1 MTRKDGRALS
11 HATLEEL
18 RIRAVQ
24 RVEAGESPEAV
35 IRTLGFSRPRI
46 YEWIARYREGGVEAL
61 RAKPIPG
68 RPPRLTGP
76 QLQWLYRAVT
86 EKDPRQFQ
94 FEFALWTVGM
104 IRVLIRR
111 RFAVRL
117 SEVSVGRLLRK
128 LGLSPQRP
136 LRRAYQQDP
145 EAVRR
150 WLEEEYPA
158 IKAEAKRAG
167 AGIYF
172 GDEAGVRSDFH
183 AGTTWAPRGQTPVVR
198 TTGAR
203 FGLNMISA
211 ITPRGALRFMI
222 VKGRMTA
229 AKFCVFLKRL
239 LHKARRP
246 VYLIVDGHPTHRAAA
261 VKRFVQSTKGRL
273 RLFCLPAYSP
283 ELNPDELVWNHL
295 KTHDV
300 GKRSI
305 TGPDHLQSVV
315 LGHLRGLQKDRETVR
330 SFFQEPHTKYAAA

>member
-1 MTRKDGRALS
+1 MERRDGRSLS
-11 HATLEEL
+11 HQTLEEL

-24 RVEAGESPEAV
+24 QVEAGASPEAV
-35 IRTLGFSRPRI
+35 IQTLGFSRPRI
-46 YEWIARYREGGVEAL
+46 YEWLARYREGGIDAL
-61 RAKPIPG
+61 KAKAIPG
-68 RPPRLTGP
+68 RPPRLKGR
-76 QLQWLYRAVT
+76 QLQWLYRAIT
-86 EKDPRQFQ
+86 EKDPRQFR

-104 IRVLIRR
+104 IRLLIRR
-111 RFAVRL
+111 QFGVRL
-117 SEVSVGRLLRK
+117 SEVSVGRLLKK

-167 AGIYF
+167 AEIYF
-172 GDEAGVRSDFH
+172 GDEAGVRSDCH

-203 FGLNMISA
+203 FGLNLISA
-211 ITPRGALRFMI
+211 ITPRGQMRFMI

-229 AKFCVFLKRL
+229 ARFCAFLTRL

-246 VYLIVDGHPTHRAAA
+246 IFLIVDGHPTHRAAA
-261 VKRFVQSTKGRL
+261 VKRFVQATQGRL
-273 RLFCLPAYSP
+273 RLFSLPGYSP

-295 KTHDV
+295 KNHGV

-305 TGPDHLQSVV
+305 TGPAHLKSVV
-315 LGHLRGLQKDRETVR
+315 LGHLRKLQKDRAIVR
-330 SFFQEPHTKYAAA
+330 SFFHEPHTKYAAA